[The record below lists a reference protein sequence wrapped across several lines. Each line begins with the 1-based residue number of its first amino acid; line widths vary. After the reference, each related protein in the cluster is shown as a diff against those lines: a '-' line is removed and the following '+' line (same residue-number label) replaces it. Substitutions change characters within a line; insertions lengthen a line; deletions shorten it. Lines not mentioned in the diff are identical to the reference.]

1 MLTPIKKQGDEHIY
15 ILLKIGIID
24 WMSGC
29 YMGIYRFV
37 RMLIG
42 SEINRDFSLSPI
54 FETVVSCDKNKN
66 TATDVLRCFWWEQ
79 RESNP
84 RPSACK
90 ADALNQLSYAPKLI
104 CIPTWSLFPNRECKY
119 MTIFPFD
126 KNNLTFLPTEL
137 RIYCATPQRT
147 LISCAYFAFSRRNL
161 RTSFHL

>member
-1 MLTPIKKQGDEHIY
+1 MFSY
-15 ILLKIGIID
+15 GIALYCQMWDLAKTQIR
-24 WMSGC
+24 
-29 YMGIYRFV
+29 IYRSPFRFLNGLLV
-37 RMLIG
+37 RYLISPNYIPRTG
-42 SEINRDFSLSPI
+42 VRD
-54 FETVVSCDKNKN
+54 CRRMRQYKKN
-66 TATDVLRCFWWEQ
+66 TAADVLRCFWWEQ

-119 MTIFPFD
+119 MTIFPFS
-126 KNNLTFLPTEL
+126 KNNLTFLPPEL

-147 LISCAYFAFSRRNL
+147 LISCAYFTFSRRNL

>member
-1 MLTPIKKQGDEHIY
+1 MRSRQNADTNLQKPVQIPERASRLISDIALQQRQESGQWALTELHSKSRCPGLQADETIQ
-15 ILLKIGIID
+15 
-24 WMSGC
+24 
-29 YMGIYRFV
+29 
-37 RMLIG
+37 
-42 SEINRDFSLSPI
+42 
-54 FETVVSCDKNKN
+54 KN
-66 TATDVLRCFWWEQ
+66 TAADVLRCFWWEQ

-126 KNNLTFLPTEL
+126 KNNLTFLPPEL

-147 LISCAYFAFSRRNL
+147 LISCAYFTFSRRNL